1 MPKITINELD
11 YTVGGSN
18 LATENVVYIPGFSSE
33 VLTSTHIGVPTL
45 FTTLDEFK
53 EVMGIAPKTLETV
66 KDKSYIMAYELL
78 KAGLYVLYEVPAIS
92 LGATVAVATL
102 DEMETALQQAGF
114 WSRLQ
119 DKGLY
124 DIRFL
129 TSGAY
134 SISNT
139 TVINTMIG
147 IADTRGDAIVLVDH
161 AENLATKSEVQTYFD
176 GIGTTAG
183 AKAKFSAGFTPWIYI
198 TSELIVSPQSNTM
211 PGSFGYLLAFA
222 QSVANNPSWLA
233 VAGASRGRI
242 PSIVSPFV
250 TIKYGEIEANALQS
264 REPGDYTVN
273 PICNIN
279 PYGVILWGNRT
290 LNPVGLGT
298 TQQQDLVASNF
309 LNIRNLVSSIK
320 KVLFTTSRGLTFE
333 QNSDILWINFKSGIT
348 PLLDQMVTGNGIA
361 DYRLIKKKSDKKA
374 TLKAVIRIVPIEA
387 VEDFD
392 LTIEMADSVEI
403 VTE

>member
-18 LATENVVYIPGFSSE
+18 LATENVVYIPGFSNNAMTLE
-33 VLTSTHIGVPTL
+33 NIGVPTL

-53 EVMGIAPKTLETV
+53 DVMGIAPVSLDTA

-78 KAGLYVLYEVPAIS
+78 KAGLFVLYEVPATT
-92 LGATVAVATL
+92 LGGTSAVATVAEIEVAL
-102 DEMETALQQAGF
+102 SQAGF
-114 WSRLQ
+114 WDRLK

-134 SISNT
+134 LKSDT
-139 TVINTMIG
+139 TVIQTMITV
-147 IADTRGDAIVLVDH
+147 AQSRGDAIVLVDH
-161 AENLATKSEVQTYFD
+161 AEALATKEAVQTYFD
-176 GIGTTAG
+176 GIGTSAG
-183 AKAKFSAGFTPWIYI
+183 AKGKFSAGFTPWIHI
-198 TSELIVSPQSNTM
+198 VSELITGVQSNTM

-222 QSVANNPSWLA
+222 QSVATNPIWLA

-290 LNPVGLGT
+290 LNAVGLGT